1 MHLNTGNEENQPTVK
16 RRGTVSLT
24 DGADRDRNSLCD
36 SEDRKAATSTPHG
49 DGTDEFESKRVATSS
64 AAEELYTNYQAK
76 LGFNREMK
84 IVIKKTVEL
93 VSDMSKSS
101 ELVFHAVRACARF
114 LTYPTPSIPSDNFIF
129 GHLKGWVWLIHK
141 GLSHFSHDKTDR
153 KDLDLSLKTFRREMS
168 LLAKEAYV
176 CVTELT
182 DYINDLKKL
191 NFAIRK
197 DAKLLKK
204 HKNWATQMDRY
215 FRYVDEVKTKKQ
227 LLVDTQEDRFFP
239 TDWIFEPHPSQTKL
253 QWDFFHFQ
261 WVDLKRNW
269 IDCEFEV
276 RSDYSLH
283 WRTYSSFSPTQ
294 QTAIIVHIMQH
305 LKALVEECHNFHR
318 INMHLS
324 FDYQEIKFLKFAVEE
339 IVKLKRYHE
348 AVDFITGITK
358 KLFEDLAVLEKIYD
372 EYLASFEWVVT
383 ILEPCYRTLN
393 TWLADDLILPLE
405 FSPKIQKRR
414 KLFCDCNC
422 IRRKKTFLEMFG
434 EPLKVVLLR
443 SPISMLQLDDFF
455 PPQTRL
461 DIEIA
466 PSAAINSYGVSGGYM
481 SSIFDAGLGR
491 DHPLPIH
498 HPLPKYKKRHEQ
510 KYNIFEIH
518 RLIDATAACIIS
530 KGSTDGS
537 SSSPSPTDV
546 DTEKFLAVVEEIQRF
561 LAVFSSIFSF
571 ITYDLKERMETLELL
586 MYNNLPE
593 YYGSL
598 EKIIVY
604 EISKQIETLDKSGT
618 RAFGRLLRIFQFVVY
633 FLEKANLLEDSDS
646 MYSASKSAYY
656 KSYGKL
662 QSWIYQKAATFSMY
676 SLPSKIE
683 VFTSIFI
690 ESEKNDVQLSIHE
703 FVVDG
708 YKLIEICE
716 NIIKNNNIT
725 TLL

>member
-1 MHLNTGNEENQPTVK
+1 MMHLNCDNEDNKPIAK

-24 DGADRDRNSLCD
+24 DGADRPTLYD
-36 SEDRKAATSTPHG
+36 SGDHKAAASTPHG
-49 DGTDEFESKRVATSS
+49 DETTECESKRAVNTS
-64 AAEELYTNYQAK
+64 AAEELYTDYQAK
-76 LGFNREMK
+76 FGLNREMK

-114 LTYPTPSIPSDNFIF
+114 STYPTPSIPSDNFVF

-141 GLSHFSHDKTDR
+141 GLSHFSHDKTGR

-176 CVTELT
+176 CVTELSE
-182 DYINDLKKL
+182 YISDLKKL

-197 DAKLLKK
+197 DVKLLKK
-204 HKNWATQMDRY
+204 HKTWATQMERY
-215 FRYVDEVKTKKQ
+215 SRYVDEVKTKKQ

-261 WVDLKRNW
+261 WIDLKRDW

-283 WRTYSSFSPTQ
+283 WRAYTSFTPRQ
-294 QTAIIVHIMQH
+294 QTAIIVHIIQH
-305 LKALVEECHNFHR
+305 LKALVEECHNFHK
-318 INMHLS
+318 INMRLS
-324 FDYQEIKFLKFAVEE
+324 FDYQEIKFLKFAVDE

-358 KLFEDLAVLEKIYD
+358 KLFEDLAVLEKICD
-372 EYLASFEWVVT
+372 EYLTSFEWVVT
-383 ILEPCYRTLN
+383 ILEPCYHTMN

-414 KLFCDCNC
+414 KLFCECTC

-443 SPISMLQLDDFF
+443 SPISMVQLDDFF

-466 PSAAINSYGVSGGYM
+466 PSAAINSFGVSGGYM

-498 HPLPKYKKRHEQ
+498 HPLPKYKKRQEQ

-518 RLIDATAACIIS
+518 RLNDATAACIIS
-530 KGSTDGS
+530 QSSNADGS
-537 SSSPSPTDV
+537 STSSQTDV

-561 LAVFSSIFSF
+561 LAIFSSIFSF

-604 EISKQIETLDKSGT
+604 ETSKQIETSDKSGT

-633 FLEKANLLEDSDS
+633 FLEKANSMEDSDS
-646 MYSASKSAYY
+646 MYAASKVAYY

-676 SLPSKIE
+676 SLPSKVE
-683 VFTSIFI
+683 VFSSIFNESDSNDI
-690 ESEKNDVQLSIHE
+690 EQNINE
-703 FVVDG
+703 FVTDG

-716 NIIKNNNIT
+716 NILKNNNIT
-725 TLL
+725 TIL